1 MVFELLIFKYCIRKK
16 SVRSSGCVFCVASC
30 QHSLHFSWL
39 YICGNSF
46 VKRSHTHLLAGV
58 QLERRKSY
66 RLQYW
71 NRRIQTTVIW
81 SLWRFIH
88 HWNLLS
94 IFSFTGLSA
103 HAHVELPYYSKFLLI
118 AAYLA
123 SYNPV
128 RTDKRF
134 FLKVKG
140 FFVFS
145 YRNPIFSSNDCP
157 SLKLSWVFFVWY
169 IYQHVH
175 VCKNIWYSWQ
185 VKVSNWKKK

>member
-1 MVFELLIFKYCIRKK
+1 MCILC
-16 SVRSSGCVFCVASC
+16 SFMTAF
-30 QHSLHFSWL
+30 LALPWL
-39 YICGNSF
+39 YIHGNSF
-46 VKRSHTHLLAGV
+46 VRRSHTLLTGV
-58 QLERRKSY
+58 QLQRRKSY

-81 SLWRFIH
+81 SLWRFIR

-94 IFSFTGLSA
+94 IVSFTGLSA
-103 HAHVELPYYSKFLLI
+103 HTHVELPYYSKFLLI

-140 FFVFS
+140 F
-145 YRNPIFSSNDCP
+145 
-157 SLKLSWVFFVWY
+157 VFFLM
-169 IYQHVH
+169 QE
-175 VCKNIWYSWQ
+175 
-185 VKVSNWKKK
+185 SNFQQ